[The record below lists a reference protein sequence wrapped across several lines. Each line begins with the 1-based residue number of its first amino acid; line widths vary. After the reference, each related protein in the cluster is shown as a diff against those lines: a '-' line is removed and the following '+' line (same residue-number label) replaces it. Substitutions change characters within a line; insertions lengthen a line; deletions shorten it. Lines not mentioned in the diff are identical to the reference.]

1 MLGLS
6 LSLVVWAMVF
16 TSFRFYM
23 QRHLAAFR
31 GSSQGFGALLGLVTL
46 AGTVFGLGFLAYL
59 FSVEGWFLT
68 LKLIAVVSVLLI
80 FVVFPL
86 ETWIT
91 SRLTK
96 RGTDVGPLTD
106 LPAWL
111 SVLGIAV
118 TPIAAFFLYR
128 IASAGAFRQ

>member
-6 LSLVVWAMVF
+6 LPLVAWALVF
-16 TSFRFYM
+16 NSFLFYM
-23 QRHLAAFR
+23 QLHVAAFR

-46 AGTVFGLGFLAYL
+46 TGTVFGLGFLAYL

-68 LKLIAVVSVLLI
+68 LKLIATVSVPLI

-91 SRLTK
+91 SRLTN
-96 RGTDVGPLTD
+96 RGTNVGLLTD
-106 LPAWL
+106 LPASL

-118 TPIAAFFLYR
+118 TPIAAYFLYR
-128 IASAGAFRQ
+128 IASDGAFRQ